1 MSLIAKLLARNTAST
16 PARRRVLA
24 RVLLDD
30 AGRVLD
36 VRLKQSSGDR
46 TLDNQALI
54 ALRAT
59 RYPQARL
66 GSRTS
71 RRWHDV
77 AWNVD

>member
-1 MSLIAKLLARNTAST
+1 MSLIAKLLARNAAST
-16 PARRRVLA
+16 PAKRRVLA

-36 VRLKQSSGDR
+36 VRLKQSCGDSNA
-46 TLDNQALI
+46 DDQALI

-66 GSRTS
+66 GSHTS

-77 AWNVD
+77 AWHVD

>member
-1 MSLIAKLLARNTAST
+1 MSLIAKLLARNAASM
-16 PARRRVLA
+16 PVKRRVLA

-36 VRLKQSSGDR
+36 VRLKQSSGDPA
-46 TLDNQALI
+46 LDGEALI

-77 AWNVD
+77 AWAAD